1 MCDPGRLFRPAPAL
15 RSIAGMSWPARF
27 TVPLAAGVAVLGAAP
42 AHADEA
48 GFMKYLNTHGYTA
61 RYAGDEPIPEPS
73 VRALGHMIC
82 ENLHVG
88 RSVAAQ
94 QPNYPAWP
102 QFALIAEAAQ
112 HELCPGG

>member
-1 MCDPGRLFRPAPAL
+1 MG
-15 RSIAGMSWPARF
+15 WPAWF
-27 TVPLAAGVAVLGAAP
+27 IAPLAVACAATGAVAGGAP
-42 AHADEA
+42 AHADDA
-48 GFMKYLNTHGYTA
+48 GFMKYLNSHGYTA

-73 VRALGHMIC
+73 VRALGRMIC

-102 QFALIAEAAQ
+102 QFGLIAEAAQ
-112 HELCPGG
+112 HELCPGA